1 MEAQHT
7 AVYTSGHCM
16 LYGAGAEGV
25 LMILSSK
32 ASKSYAGLP
41 AGGALSDVDMGNNE
55 RFSYDK

>member
-1 MEAQHT
+1 
-7 AVYTSGHCM
+7 M
-16 LYGAGAEGV
+16 LYGAGAEGI